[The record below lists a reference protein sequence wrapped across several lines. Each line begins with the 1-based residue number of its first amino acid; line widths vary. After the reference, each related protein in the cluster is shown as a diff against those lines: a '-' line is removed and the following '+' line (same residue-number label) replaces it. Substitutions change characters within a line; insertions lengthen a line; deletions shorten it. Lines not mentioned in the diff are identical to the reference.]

1 VDTIPSGRRAVD
13 TRAVDPGAAAVT
25 SGVGVLDKAV
35 EILAAV
41 HAHGPLSLAGL
52 VQATGLSRPTA
63 HRLACALE
71 DHRILGRDDAGRFKL
86 GLRLFELGS
95 AALGDVGLVD
105 AARPVLAD
113 LRDATGESAQLYVR
127 DGDHRVC
134 LLSAEPRS
142 GLRDTVPV
150 GTPLPLDA
158 GSGGRVLLAHSDD
171 ARRFP
176 GVDAE
181 LLADVRRR
189 GWAESAGEREPGVG
203 SVSAP
208 VRGPGG
214 RVVAAVSVSGPLE
227 RLGASPGRRHA
238 TAVVAAAHDVERR
251 LAGG

>member
-1 VDTIPSGRRAVD
+1 VDTVPLPRPP
-13 TRAVDPGAAAVT
+13 VDPGSTDVA

-35 EILAAV
+35 TILAAV

-52 VQATGLSRPTA
+52 VQATGLPRPTA

-71 DHRILGRDDAGRFKL
+71 DHRLLGRDDAGRFRL

-134 LLSAEPRS
+134 LVSVEPRS

-158 GSGGRVLLAHSDD
+158 GSGGRVLLAYSDD

-176 GVDAE
+176 SVDGE

-227 RLGASPGRRHA
+227 RLGAEPGRRHA
-238 TAVVAAAHDVERR
+238 TAVAAAARAVERR
-251 LAGG
+251 LTGA

>member
-1 VDTIPSGRRAVD
+1 VPDNPQPQPQPTS
-13 TRAVDPGAAAVT
+13 

-35 EILAAV
+35 GILAAIG
-41 HAHGPLSLAGL
+41 ARGPLSLAEL
-52 VQATGLSRPTA
+52 VEATGFTRPTT

-71 DHRILGRDDAGRFKL
+71 DHRLLGRDDGGRFRL
-86 GLRLFELGS
+86 GLRLVELGS
-95 AALGDVGLVD
+95 AALGEVDLVE

-134 LLSAEPRS
+134 LLSVEPRS

-150 GTPLPLDA
+150 GVALPLGA
-158 GSGGRVLLAHSDD
+158 GSGGRVLRAHAPGLDPGD
-171 ARRFP
+171 A
-176 GVDAE
+176 AE
-181 LLADVRRR
+181 RDLLARVRSQ

-208 VRGPGG
+208 VRDPSG

-227 RLGASPGRRHA
+227 RLGTTPGRRLA
-238 TAVVAAAHDVERR
+238 PAVVAAATAVERR
-251 LAGG
+251 LARP